1 MYWTL
6 GNVPPQAILA
16 NADDSTI
23 QIGTSD
29 SDLDA
34 PTLLRGNAEVTEVF
48 TQGRLDSD
56 MIATAGGLAASV
68 AIFLLS
74 LRYSLLSKSHKPETD
89 NPIDGTG
96 VLQAIWLYRNHP
108 ELETQLNQVDNPTE
122 TNLRK
127 AGMVRTR
134 LVGAGRRRRES
145 CESALSP
152 PQIFTM
158 SSSLP
163 SQPRSDSDQS
173 SSMRDSDSAESLLQ
187 SAVELFKMSRK
198 APKLKRFDS
207 SRTLHFLSLVL
218 HLLLV
223 GIHLAF
229 LAIWA
234 RGLEHRV
241 TFSLDNQKIVNFLIT
256 AIANTF
262 GTVYTAALVFV
273 TQRLWTRRNLQADR
287 TLTAMHD
294 SAAAWTGI
302 GSALSQ
308 LWSQRTTSG
317 SAVGVVSVFLYL
329 ANISVLHITTPAL
342 FAFETFNST
351 WPVHVPTRSLPT
363 LDYFSQVNWT
373 NPDNASDTM
382 YVFSKSSYV
391 VGSLYF
397 LPSILGSNTSLGLK
411 DGTLYDLVDS
421 NSGVGNVTVDA
432 TGFNIT
438 CNYLRAVTINGSTGV
453 AIHNISTGWNS
464 NGHTVNLDGVPTY
477 NLFPTQR
484 GIICLLPDELRV
496 PSGIPNFVDFYSTIP
511 IMDSDNYLP
520 EVTLNPPMDTW
531 ADPVSSIQI
540 FRCSQSLVNQKA
552 VVDAQTRQILSVEPN
567 THKTTSTWSP
577 QIGQNSTNATDNVFM
592 QAWHWL
598 YNYAIPESTFAV
610 DPKGNSGILS
620 VADLYLN
627 QKLTL
632 QRAGKTVPRTVKLH
646 DLENALSSIIASMYW
661 TVGNIPPQAILVSTD
676 DGTIQLGTSDAD
688 SDAPILRRG
697 SAEVTEVS
705 TQGRLDSDIIATAGG
720 LAASVAL
727 FLLSLRYSLL
737 SKSHQYQTD
746 NPIDGTGILQ
756 AIWLYRNH
764 PELETQLDQVD
775 NPTEANLREAG
786 MVRTRL
792 VGAGRRSQESSEL
805 L

>member
-1 MYWTL
+1 
-6 GNVPPQAILA
+6 
-16 NADDSTI
+16 
-23 QIGTSD
+23 
-29 SDLDA
+29 
-34 PTLLRGNAEVTEVF
+34 
-48 TQGRLDSD
+48 
-56 MIATAGGLAASV
+56 
-68 AIFLLS
+68 
-74 LRYSLLSKSHKPETD
+74 
-89 NPIDGTG
+89 
-96 VLQAIWLYRNHP
+96 
-108 ELETQLNQVDNPTE
+108 
-122 TNLRK
+122 
-127 AGMVRTR
+127 MVRTR
-134 LVGAGRRRRES
+134 LVGAGRHRRES
-145 CESALSP
+145 CESALSL
-152 PQIFTM
+152 PQIFNM

-173 SSMRDSDSAESLLQ
+173 SSMRDSDSAESLLH
-187 SAVELFKMSRK
+187 SAVELFKVSRK

-218 HLLLV
+218 HSLLV

-234 RGLEHRV
+234 RGLEHRI

-294 SAAAWTGI
+294 GAAAWTGI

-317 SAVGVVSVFLYL
+317 SVVGVVSVFLYL
-329 ANISVLHITTPAL
+329 ANILILHITTPAL
-342 FAFETFNST
+342 FAFETFNAT
-351 WPVHVPTRSLPT
+351 WPVHVATRSLPT
-363 LDYFSQVNWT
+363 LDSFSQVNWT
-373 NPDNASDTM
+373 NPDNASDAV

-391 VGSLYF
+391 AGSLYF
-397 LPSILGSNTSLGLK
+397 LPSTLGSNTSLGLK
-411 DGTLYDLVDS
+411 DGTLYDLVDG

-438 CNYLRAVTINGSTGV
+438 CNYLRAVTINGTTGV
-453 AIHNISTGWNS
+453 PIHGISAGS
-464 NGHTVNLDGVPTY
+464 GSKGY

-484 GIICLLPDELRV
+484 GIICPLPDEQRV

-511 IMDSDNYLP
+511 IMDSDNYHP
-520 EVTLNPPMDTW
+520 EVTLNPPMNTF
-531 ADPVSSIQI
+531 ADPISSIQI

-552 VVDAQTRQILSVEPN
+552 VFDAQTRQILSVEPN
-567 THKTTSTWSP
+567 IHKTTSTWSP
-577 QIGQNSTNATDNVFM
+577 HIGQNSTNATDNVFM

-598 YNYAIPESTFAV
+598 YNYAIPESNFAV
-610 DPKGNSGILS
+610 DPAGKNSGTLS
-620 VADLYLN
+620 LADLYLN
-627 QKLTL
+627 QKL
-632 QRAGKTVPRTVKLH
+632 QQAGETVPRTVKLH
-646 DLENALSSIIASMYW
+646 DLENTLSSIIASMYW
-661 TVGNIPPQAILVSTD
+661 TLGNIPPQTILVTAD
-676 DGTIQLGTSDAD
+676 DGTIQLGTNDTD
-688 SDAPILRRG
+688 PPILLRG
-697 SAEVTEVS
+697 SAEVTAVS
-705 TQGRLDSDIIATAGG
+705 TRGRLDSDIIATAGG

-727 FLLSLRYSLL
+727 FLLLLRYSLF

-756 AIWLYRNH
+756 AIWLYRNQ
-764 PELETQLDQVD
+764 PELKTQLDQVD

-792 VGAGRRSQESSEL
+792 VGADRRSREISEL

>member
-16 NADDSTI
+16 PTDDGTI

-29 SDLDA
+29 SDSDA
-34 PTLLRGNAEVTEVF
+34 PTLLRGNAEVTEVS

-68 AIFLLS
+68 ALFLLS
-74 LRYSLLSKSHKPETD
+74 LRYSLFSKSHKPETD

-122 TNLRK
+122 MNLRK

-145 CESALSP
+145 CECALSP

-163 SQPRSDSDQS
+163 SQPRSESDQS
-173 SSMRDSDSAESLLQ
+173 SSVRDSDSAESLLH

-198 APKLKRFDS
+198 ASKLKRFDS

-218 HLLLV
+218 HSLLV

-234 RGLEHRV
+234 RGLEHRI

-294 SAAAWTGI
+294 GAAAWTGI

-317 SAVGVVSVFLYL
+317 SVVGVVSVFLYL
-329 ANISVLHITTPAL
+329 ANILVLHITTPAL

-351 WPVHVPTRSLPT
+351 WPVHVVTRSLPT
-363 LDYFSQVNWT
+363 LKSFSQVNWT
-373 NPDNASDTM
+373 DPDNASDAM
-382 YVFSKSSYV
+382 YVFSQSSYV
-391 VGSLYF
+391 AGSLYF

-411 DGTLYDLVDS
+411 DGTLYDLVDG

-438 CNYLRAVTINGSTGV
+438 CNYLRAVTINGTTGV
-453 AIHNISTGWNS
+453 PIHGISPS
-464 NGHTVNLDGVPTY
+464 SDSKGHTVKLDGVPAY

-484 GIICLLPDELRV
+484 GIICPLPDEQRV
-496 PSGIPNFVDFYSTIP
+496 P
-511 IMDSDNYLP
+511 SDNYLP
-520 EVTLNPPMDTW
+520 EVTLNPPMNTF
-531 ADPVSSIQI
+531 ADPLSSIQI
-540 FRCSQSLVNQKA
+540 FRCSQSLVTQKA
-552 VVDAQTRQILSVEPN
+552 VVNAQTRQILSVEPN
-567 THKTTSTWSP
+567 IHKTTSMWSP
-577 QIGQNSTNATDNVFM
+577 HIGQNSTNATDNVFM

-598 YNYAIPESTFAV
+598 YNYAIPESNFAV
-610 DPKGNSGILS
+610 DPAGHNSGTLS
-620 VADLYLN
+620 VADLF
-627 QKLTL
+627 
-632 QRAGKTVPRTVKLH
+632 GCSHSP
-646 DLENALSSIIASMYW
+646 S
-661 TVGNIPPQAILVSTD
+661 
-676 DGTIQLGTSDAD
+676 
-688 SDAPILRRG
+688 G

-705 TQGRLDSDIIATAGG
+705 TRGRLDSDIIATAGG

-727 FLLSLRYSLL
+727 FLLSLRYSLF
-737 SKSHQYQTD
+737 SKSHRYQTD

-786 MVRTRL
+786 MMYTGAIARLRYVRVAPHNEWRRMDSASDSFFAGGNAIADHVDVELERTRFY
-792 VGAGRRSQESSEL
+792 VR
-805 L
+805 